1 MELVIIMKE
10 VTEMFK
16 LIKYEYR
23 KDLPLYIIILSV
35 IVALAGYLAISIIA
49 KSNINIGISTI
60 LYMLGGWGAV
70 MFIMVIGVI
79 SYAREIN
86 SRTSYMSFMAPV
98 TTFEIVGAK
107 YISFM
112 ITTVVATSIY
122 VAFAYMNI
130 TLALSQFEEIHDMAE
145 LIDYI
150 LVYYETDLIEIF
162 ATFAGILFT
171 IWLTILLTVN
181 YAYLA
186 ITLSST
192 ILANKRGKAWLA
204 IGLFVGIRMV
214 TSMIEYFIPK
224 FEFGTSFTEILLSNW
239 LVYAF
244 ELMIIIGTYFGI
256 SMMLKKRVSL

>member
-1 MELVIIMKE
+1 
-10 VTEMFK
+10 MFK

-23 KDLPLYIIILSV
+23 KDLPLYIIILS
-35 IVALAGYLAISIIA
+35 IIIALAGYLAISIL
-49 KSNINIGISTI
+49 SESEINIGISVV
-60 LYMLGGWGAV
+60 LYLLGGWGAV

-107 YISFM
+107 YISLM
-112 ITTVVATSIY
+112 LTTIVATSIY
-122 VAFAYMNI
+122 VALAYMNI
-130 TLALSQFEEIHDMAE
+130 TLALSQFKEIRDIAE

-150 LVYYETDLIEIF
+150 LVYYETDLAEIVVSF
-162 ATFAGILFT
+162 VGILFS
-171 IWLTILLTVN
+171 IWITILLTVN

-204 IGLFVGIRMV
+204 IGLFVGIRIV
-214 TSMIEYFIPK
+214 TSIIEQMIPK
-224 FEFGTSFTEILLSNW
+224 FDFGTSLAKVLMSNW
-239 LVYAF
+239 LVFAF
-244 ELMIIIGTYFGI
+244 QLMIIIGTYFGI
-256 SMMLKKRVSL
+256 SIMLKKRVSL